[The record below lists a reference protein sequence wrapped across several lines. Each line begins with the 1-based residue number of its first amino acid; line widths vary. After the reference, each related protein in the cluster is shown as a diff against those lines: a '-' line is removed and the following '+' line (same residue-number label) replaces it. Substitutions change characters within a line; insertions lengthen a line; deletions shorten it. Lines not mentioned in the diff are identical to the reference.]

1 MNVFSKP
8 TQSNNRVQNGSVV
21 GRDQK
26 NYNTH
31 IYRSPNRSLER
42 LYGRLSEEVE
52 VQEGGNLE
60 FSDKLKHYFA
70 SDTNPDVRGLESK
83 LNDSQRDDLLF
94 FAQDLKEKAFKLI
107 LKSQSSKTAQEI
119 YAIILD
125 KIHTDFMLKVRPL
138 IQCDEDRNVVDEKIS
153 LMLESISDML
163 GDNLLELTEKD
174 LLGLLYFLGGNCH
187 VRWDKC

>member
-26 NYNTH
+26 NYSTH
-31 IYRSPNRSLER
+31 IHRSPNRSLEK

-52 VQEGGNLE
+52 EGGNLE

-107 LKSQSSKTAQEI
+107 LKSQSSKTAQDI

-138 IQCDEDRNVVDEKIS
+138 IQSDEDRNVVDEKIS